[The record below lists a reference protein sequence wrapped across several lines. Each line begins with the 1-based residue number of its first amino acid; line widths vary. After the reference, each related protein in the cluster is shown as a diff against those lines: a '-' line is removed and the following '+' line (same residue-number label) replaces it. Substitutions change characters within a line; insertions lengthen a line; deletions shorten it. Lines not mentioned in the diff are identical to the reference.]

1 MDENNLPLYVSEV
14 ADSRDINYSEFLKV
28 FRINGFDDHTAKIYW
43 HGHWEDFMG
52 TEFQKH
58 NLPEAEVLFSRKS
71 IYPEINGYWG
81 ESPFFRYMQAKRNVD
96 TYTKNYEKDLKEYE
110 LSQNA
115 GEAGKYWFPMN
126 VKPNPLENNPDYK
139 ASCEVIKLYEERSK
153 RKFEE
158 DNHKYVFEGPGS
170 AKLKKII
177 NDAYDTILE
186 NTHEDSNYPEIYNYY
201 NKFRTVKERCP
212 VIEDTFIQLKEG
224 WDNSHAFELLA
235 TNDTDTETRSFIFTP
250 EQLEKMI
257 RAVDVIRYGEKAL
270 DFVRPNAE
278 QIAFGMKND
287 CSSELICKGYEF
299 YERDDLFRSNPEVFK
314 RPFRV
319 MNLYVGHGE
328 TMGVFENQFPAI
340 KQWELET
347 GGRNLEMGV
356 DYLTSVSDL
365 QLDLGYDGLPDTL
378 NNRLALEY
386 FLINRPLKD
395 AISVSEKTFNE
406 VTEKL
411 KQPESPAVYRFL
423 GSIDIGNLI
432 GNLDYNKIRN
442 TIDIVIADK
451 DKNDRACNGGYLCS
465 IGSDVLN
472 NGYNNFNNFMKDYLT
487 DVLTDGDG
495 SMYTTY
501 LNSEHPAVKSKELP
515 FEVKIFCNYL
525 QDKLQNKEKTEEN
538 YWKAAKSSM
547 DDLNPDQRSVVLDY
561 LMYTLDFSK
570 KDEYLDYFKTAV
582 NGRDCKVKNIVVFG
596 RGTEKNIEHKNI
608 SKDKDFEMER

>member
-14 ADSRDINYSEFLKV
+14 ADSRDINYSEFLKI
-28 FRINGFDDHTAKIYW
+28 FRINGYDDSIAKNYW
-43 HGHWEDFMG
+43 HRHWEDFMG

-58 NLPEAEVLFSRKS
+58 NLPEAEVLFARKS
-71 IYPEINGYWG
+71 IYPEITGYWG

-96 TYTKNYEKDLKEYE
+96 TYIKNYNKDLKDYE
-110 LSQNA
+110 LSQK
-115 GEAGKYWFPMN
+115 GERYWFPLN
-126 VKPNPLENNPDYK
+126 VKPKSLEENPDYK

-153 RKFEE
+153 RIFEE

-170 AKLKKII
+170 DKLKKII
-177 NDAYDTILE
+177 NAAYDTILK
-186 NTHEDSNYPEIYNYY
+186 NTLEDSDYPEIYNYY
-201 NKFRTVKERCP
+201 KKFRTVKERCP
-212 VIEDTFIQLKEG
+212 VIEGTFIQLKES
-224 WDNSHAFELLA
+224 WDESHAFELLS
-235 TNDTDTETRSFIFTP
+235 TDDTDTETCSFTFTP
-250 EQLEKMI
+250 EQLEKLI

-278 QIAFGMKND
+278 QIALGMKND
-287 CSSELICKGYEF
+287 CSSEMICKGYEF
-299 YERDDLFRSNPEVFK
+299 YERDDLFRSDPEVFK
-314 RPFRV
+314 RPFRI
-319 MNLYVGHGE
+319 MNIFVGHGE
-328 TMGVFENQFPAI
+328 TMGVFESQLSAI

-386 FLINRPLKD
+386 FLLNRPLKD

-411 KQPESPAVYRFL
+411 KQPESPAVYKFL

-432 GNLDYNKIRN
+432 GNLDYNKFRN

-465 IGSDVLN
+465 IKPGDFTE
-472 NGYNNFNNFMKDYLT
+472 GYNNFNNFIKEYLSA
-487 DVLTDGDG
+487 VLSDGDG
-495 SMYTTY
+495 AMYTKY
-501 LNSEHPAVKSKELP
+501 LDAEHPAVKSKEIP
-515 FEVKIFCNYL
+515 FEVKLFREYL
-525 QDKLQNKEKTEEN
+525 QDKLEGKEKTEGN
-538 YWKAAKSSM
+538 YWKAAKNSM
-547 DDLNPDQRSVVLDY
+547 DDLQPNQRSVVLDY
-561 LMYTLDFSK
+561 LMNTLGFSK
-570 KDEYLDYFKTAV
+570 KEDCLEYFKTAV
-582 NGRDCKVKNIVVFG
+582 TGRNCKINNILVFG
-596 RGTEKNIEHKNI
+596 KNAEKNIEHKNI